1 MSIAEIL
8 AELPKLEAQ
17 ELEAV
22 VSRALELQQ
31 DLKPGSVFVAS
42 PELLRSIEEADA
54 EPEDSDIDISEAE
67 RIVKSWNTK

>member
-1 MSIAEIL
+1 
-8 AELPKLEAQ
+8 LPKSSLNF
-17 ELEAV
+17 
-22 VSRALELQQ
+22 RNW
-31 DLKPGSVFVAS
+31 KPGSVFVAS